1 MFFDDKA
8 QEKDEAHIEKD
19 NQEEIAAKHNL
30 NGAVSTK
37 YLLTNSRHLY
47 HNILF
52 LWHFFGSKVP
62 IDKRRNYEFF
72 VNN

>member
-30 NGAVSTK
+30 NGAVSIYEIPFNQLST
-37 YLLTNSRHLY
+37 L
-47 HNILF
+47 
-52 LWHFFGSKVP
+52 VP
-62 IDKRRNYEFF
+62 
-72 VNN
+72 